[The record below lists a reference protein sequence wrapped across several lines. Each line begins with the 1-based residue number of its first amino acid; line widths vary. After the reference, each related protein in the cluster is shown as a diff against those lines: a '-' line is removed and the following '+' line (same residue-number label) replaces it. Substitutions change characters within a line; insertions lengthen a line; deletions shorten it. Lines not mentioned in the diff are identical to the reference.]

1 MVQERGTKVKVC
13 KGRGL
18 ARAECRPFRGD
29 ADGLSNGVKLKS
41 RGGAG
46 CRGGRAL

>member
-18 ARAECRPFRGD
+18 ARAECRPFGGD